1 MFDAGML
8 LRNYLVFFI
17 LPVWMI
23 AGLSDYLLH
32 RRTRIEHNAGTKES
46 VLHVL
51 QLSEV
56 GIPVLLALLLEV
68 NALIILVML
77 IGLVLHE
84 MTALWDLHYAAARR
98 YVSPLEQHVHSFLE
112 ILPLMAVSFVTVMY
126 WNQFVALFG
135 LGVEAPRFELRAKSN
150 PLPTLHL
157 VALLASVACCVV
169 LPYAEELWR
178 CIRTPRPASS
188 EAPAAMASVAGGA
201 KERRAA

>member
-1 MFDAGML
+1 
-8 LRNYLVFFI
+8 
-17 LPVWMI
+17 
-23 AGLSDYLLH
+23 
-32 RRTRIEHNAGTKES
+32 
-46 VLHVL
+46 VL

-84 MTALWDLHYAAARR
+84 MTALWDLHYASARR
-98 YVSPLEQHVHSFLE
+98 YVSPIEQHVHSFLE

-126 WNQFVALFG
+126 WNQFAALFG

-178 CIRTPRPASS
+178 CLRARPASS
-188 EAPAAMASVAGGA
+188 EAPAAIAPVSGGA

>member
-1 MFDAGML
+1 MPDAGML

-17 LPVWMI
+17 LPVWMV

-56 GIPVLLALLLEV
+56 GIPVLLALILEV
-68 NALIILVML
+68 NALIILAML

-84 MTALWDLHYAAARR
+84 ITALWDLHYASARR
-98 YVSPLEQHVHSFLE
+98 YISPLEQHVHSFLE

-126 WNQFVALFG
+126 WDQFIALFG
-135 LGVEAPRFELRAKSN
+135 FGVEAPRFELRGKSN

-157 VALLASVACCVV
+157 AALLASVACFVV

-178 CIRTPRPASS
+178 CLRTRTPASR
-188 EAPAAMASVAGGA
+188 EAETAIAAVSGSA
-201 KERRAA
+201 KERRVA